1 MHTQDTSAPA
11 LFRYDDQTEVRVVT
25 IDGEPWF
32 VLADLC
38 KVLGLTRGPS
48 QVAERLDD
56 GVRQTYPI
64 ADSLGRTQQATIVN
78 EPGMYEV
85 VIRSDKPEAV
95 AFRRWITGTVLPEIR
110 KTGGYGNVAQ
120 LSRRDILT
128 MALEAEDRADREA
141 AARVEAERQA
151 AALAAPASAWTHMAA
166 AAGDY
171 AVGDAAKILSRD
183 PNISIGRDRLF
194 AFMSA
199 EGWIY
204 RAQDR
209 RRSWTAYQTQVNCGR
224 LVEKMGKPYLNE
236 RTGETELPA
245 PTIRITAKG
254 LAELHKRLGGVDPV
268 QQMAVSA

>member
-1 MHTQDTSAPA
+1 MTTTPA
-11 LFRYDDQTEVRVVT
+11 LFHYDEQTEVRVVT

-38 KVLGLTRGPS
+38 KVLGLGTPS
-48 QVAERLDD
+48 RVRERLDE
-56 GVRQTYPI
+56 GVSQTHTLQT
-64 ADSLGRTQQATIVN
+64 AGGAQQMTIVS